1 MMNWESEICSSVLI
15 WILRWWENVQC
26 AFVVGYSGCP
36 FTFSFSIYIFIML
49 LPRSPPCQLLPFPFY
64 TCLSCSLNLNR
75 GITSP
80 DIWLQLFYF
89 KFEGLGWTINWP
101 NQYALFGKW
110 ISRDLGHTFTP
121 PLYVTNSS
129 WTCRVLSRSDWSCVS
144 FWFWTSNHICRIFT

>member
-1 MMNWESEICSSVLI
+1 MMNWESEICSWVLI
-15 WILRWWENVQC
+15 WILRWWENVQY

-64 TCLSCSLNLNR
+64 MCLSCSLNLNR

-80 DIWLQLFYF
+80 DMWLQLFYF

-110 ISRDLGHTFTP
+110 ISRDLGHTGINQQKIINKIKVKT
-121 PLYVTNSS
+121 VT
-129 WTCRVLSRSDWSCVS
+129 TCESRSYRTTT
-144 FWFWTSNHICRIFT
+144 FL